1 MKFRSSCATVL
12 ALLAAWLS
20 SSCTVVA
27 PQAAEPV
34 AQAPIAKPA
43 DAQKAESEKERKAE
57 QEKKA
62 EEKAAREKELR
73 AKKREVE
80 YAHIGL
86 ETAAIERQVR
96 TLTVENLLQ
105 SARIDLEKAK
115 RELELFLEST
125 KPHELEEHQIQ
136 LDSQTYRAEEAKDEQ
151 AELESMYKD
160 DEFAKK
166 TKELVLR
173 RGRRQVELADRSLAA
188 ARKEFEVLEQH
199 TLPERERELR
209 RKVETAE
216 LDLKKAD
223 LEQRKAALELD
234 VQKRQAED
242 KLKDLEQ
249 EVKELEQKIAKESA

>member
-1 MKFRSSCATVL
+1 MNFRSLPLSVVA
-12 ALLAAWLS
+12 ALAAWLLAACS
-20 SSCTVVA
+20 TVA
-27 PQAAEPV
+27 PHPV
-34 AQAPIAKPA
+34 DTAPQSPAAKPA
-43 DAQKAESEKERKAE
+43 DSQKAESEKDRKAE

-62 EEKAAREKELR
+62 EEKAARDKELR
-73 AKKREVE
+73 TKKRELE
-80 YAHIGL
+80 YARIGL

-115 RELELFLEST
+115 RELELFLKST

-136 LDSQTYRAEEAKDEQ
+136 MDSQTYRAEEAKDEQ

-173 RGRRQVELADRSLAA
+173 RGRRQVELADRSLAV

-249 EVKELEQKIAKESA
+249 DVKELEQKIAKESA